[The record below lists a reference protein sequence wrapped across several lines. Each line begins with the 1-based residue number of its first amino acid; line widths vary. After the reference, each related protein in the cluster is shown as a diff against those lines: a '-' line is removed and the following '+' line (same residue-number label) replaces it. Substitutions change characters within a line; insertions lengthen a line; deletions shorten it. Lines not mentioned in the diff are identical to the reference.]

1 MNYTQAPLPFTGQ
14 KRRFLN
20 HFKTLLKQHI
30 PNDGDG
36 WIIVDAFGGSGLL
49 AHTAKQV
56 LPKARVIYN
65 DFDGYAERL
74 QNINDTNKLR
84 TIIADLLAHYPRN
97 QKLPETLKKAVQAT
111 LNSFGGY
118 IDLDC
123 VASWILF
130 SGQQTTDL
138 NDLIYNHTYFNHVR
152 LSDYPSADGYLDGVE
167 VVSKSYHELL
177 PEFQDNSKALLVLDP
192 PYVSTAQGAYR
203 KAGYFGM
210 VEFLRLMRL
219 VRPPFVFFS
228 STRSELLDYLD
239 LIVNEK
245 AEGWQNLQDYQK
257 ISVHITMNKTAYYE
271 DNMIYKFQAA

>member
-97 QKLPETLKKAVQAT
+97 QKLPETLKKAVQAA

-123 VASWILF
+123 MASWLLF
-130 SGQQTTDL
+130 RGRQTTDL

-152 LSDYPSADGYLDGVE
+152 LSDYPSADDYLDGVE

-177 PEFQDNSKALLVLDP
+177 PEFQDNSIQRLYSCLTHPMLAP
-192 PYVSTAQGAYR
+192 R
-203 KAGYFGM
+203 KARIAKLAILAWLNFY
-210 VEFLRLMRL
+210 
-219 VRPPFVFFS
+219 
-228 STRSELLDYLD
+228 
-239 LIVNEK
+239 
-245 AEGWQNLQDYQK
+245 A
-257 ISVHITMNKTAYYE
+257 
-271 DNMIYKFQAA
+271 

>member
-1 MNYTQAPLPFTGQ
+1 MNYTRAPLPFVGQ

-30 PNDGDG
+30 PNDGEG
-36 WIIVDAFGGSGLL
+36 WTIVDAFGGSGLL

-97 QKLPETLKKAVQAT
+97 QKLPETLKKAVQAA

-123 VASWILF
+123 MASWLLF
-130 SGQQTTDL
+130 RGRQTTDL

-257 ISVHITMNKTAYYE
+257 NSVHITMNKTAHYE

>member
-1 MNYTQAPLPFTGQ
+1 MNYTQAPLPFIGQ

-36 WIIVDAFGGSGLL
+36 WTIVDAFGGSGLL

-97 QKLPETLKKAVQAT
+97 QKLPETLKKAVQAA

-123 VASWILF
+123 MASWLLF
-130 SGQQTTDL
+130 RGRQTTDL

-257 ISVHITMNKTAYYE
+257 NSVHITMNKTAHYE

>member
-1 MNYTQAPLPFTGQ
+1 MTHHQAPLPFTGQ

-20 HFKTLLKQHI
+20 HFKILLKQHI
-30 PNDGDG
+30 PNDGEG
-36 WIIVDAFGGSGLL
+36 WTIVDAFGGSGLL
-49 AHTAKQV
+49 AHTTKQV

-65 DFDGYAERL
+65 DFDDYSERL

-97 QKLPETLKKAVQAT
+97 QKLPETLKKTVQAALQT
-111 LNSFGGY
+111 FGGY

-123 VASWILF
+123 VASWLLF
-130 SGQQTTDL
+130 SGRQTTDL
-138 NDLIYNHTYFNHVR
+138 HDLIHNHTYYNGVR
-152 LSDYPSADGYLDGVE
+152 LSDYPNADGYLDGVE
-167 VVSKSYHELL
+167 VVSKPYHELL
-177 PEFQDNSKALLVLDP
+177 PEFQNNSKALLVLDP
-192 PYVSTAQGAYR
+192 PYVCTAQGSYR

-239 LIVNEK
+239 FVIDDK
-245 AEGWQNLQDYQK
+245 AEGWKDFRGYQK
-257 ISVHITMNKTAYYE
+257 ISVHVTMNKNANYE
-271 DNMIYKFQAA
+271 DNMVYKFQAA

>member
-36 WIIVDAFGGSGLL
+36 WTIVDAFGGSGLL

-65 DFDGYAERL
+65 DFDGYTERL
-74 QNINDTNKLR
+74 KNINDTNQLR
-84 TIIADLLAHYPRN
+84 KIIFDLTRDYLLK
-97 QKLPETLKKAVQAT
+97 QKLPETLKKTIQTT
-111 LNSFGGY
+111 LQTFGGY

-130 SGQQTTDL
+130 SSRQPTDL
-138 NDLIYNHTYFNHVR
+138 NDLIYNHTYFNNVR
-152 LSDYPSADGYLDGVE
+152 LSDYPSADDYLDGVE

-257 ISVHITMNKTAYYE
+257 ISVHITMNKTAHYE

>member
-1 MNYTQAPLPFTGQ
+1 MNYTRAPLPFVGQ

-30 PNDGDG
+30 PNDGEG
-36 WIIVDAFGGSGLL
+36 WTIVDAFGGSGLL

-97 QKLPETLKKAVQAT
+97 QKLPETLKKAVQAA

-130 SGQQTTDL
+130 SGQQTIDL
-138 NDLIYNHTYFNHVR
+138 HDLIHNHTYYNGVR

-257 ISVHITMNKTAYYE
+257 ISVHITMNKTAHYE

>member
-20 HFKTLLKQHI
+20 HFKTLLKQQI

-36 WIIVDAFGGSGLL
+36 WTILDAFGGSGLL

-74 QNINDTNKLR
+74 QKINDTNKLR

-97 QKLPETLKKAVQAT
+97 QKLPETLKKAVQAA

-138 NDLIYNHTYFNHVR
+138 HDLIYNHTYFNHVR
-152 LSDYPSADGYLDGVE
+152 LSDYPNADGYLDGVE
-167 VVSKSYHELL
+167 VVSKPYHELQ
-177 PEFQDNSKALLVLDP
+177 PEF
-192 PYVSTAQGAYR
+192 
-203 KAGYFGM
+203 
-210 VEFLRLMRL
+210 
-219 VRPPFVFFS
+219 
-228 STRSELLDYLD
+228 
-239 LIVNEK
+239 
-245 AEGWQNLQDYQK
+245 
-257 ISVHITMNKTAYYE
+257 
-271 DNMIYKFQAA
+271 

>member
-97 QKLPETLKKAVQAT
+97 QKLPETLKKAVQAA

-123 VASWILF
+123 MASWLLF
-130 SGQQTTDL
+130 RGRQTTDL

-257 ISVHITMNKTAYYE
+257 NSVHITMNKTAHYE

>member
-30 PNDGDG
+30 PNDGEG
-36 WIIVDAFGGSGLL
+36 WTIVDAFGGSGLL

-65 DFDGYAERL
+65 DFDGYTERL
-74 QNINDTNKLR
+74 KNINDTNKLR
-84 TIIADLLAHYPRN
+84 TIIADLLAHYPRSK
-97 QKLPETLKKAVQAT
+97 KLPENLKKTVQAA

-130 SGQQTTDL
+130 SGRQTTDL
-138 NDLIYNHTYFNHVR
+138 HDLIHNHTYYNCVR
-152 LSDYPSADGYLDGVE
+152 LSDYPDATGYLKGVE

-177 PEFQDNSKALLVLDP
+177 PEFQNNPKALLVLDP
-192 PYVSTAQGAYR
+192 PYICTAQGAYR
-203 KAGYFGM
+203 NDTYFGM
-210 VEFLRLMRL
+210 VQFLRLMRL

-239 LIVNEK
+239 FVIDDK
-245 AEGWQNLQDYQK
+245 AEGWQNLKDYQK
-257 ISVHITMNKTAYYE
+257 ISVNVVMNKTAQYE
-271 DNMIYKFQAA
+271 DNMVYKFQAA

>member
-49 AHTAKQV
+49 AHTAKHV

-97 QKLPETLKKAVQAT
+97 QKLPETLKKAVQAA

-130 SGQQTTDL
+130 SGQQTIDL
-138 NDLIYNHTYFNHVR
+138 HDLIHNHTYYNGVR

-257 ISVHITMNKTAYYE
+257 ISVHITMNKTAHYE

>member
-20 HFKTLLKQHI
+20 HFKTLLKQQI

-36 WIIVDAFGGSGLL
+36 WTIVDAFGGSGLL

-111 LNSFGGY
+111 LQTFGGY

-123 VASWILF
+123 MASWILF
-130 SGQQTTDL
+130 SGRQTTDL
-138 NDLIYNHTYFNHVR
+138 HDLIYNHTYFNSVR
-152 LSDYPSADGYLDGVE
+152 LSDYPSADDYLDGVE

-257 ISVHITMNKTAYYE
+257 ISVHITMNKTAHYE

>member
-1 MNYTQAPLPFTGQ
+1 MNYTRAPLPFVGQ

-30 PNDGDG
+30 PNDGEG
-36 WIIVDAFGGSGLL
+36 WTIVDAFGGSGLL

-97 QKLPETLKKAVQAT
+97 QKLPETLKKAVQAA

-123 VASWILF
+123 MASWLLF
-130 SGQQTTDL
+130 RGRQTTDL

-152 LSDYPSADGYLDGVE
+152 LSDYPSADDYLDGVE

-177 PEFQDNSKALLVLDP
+177 PEFQDNSIQRLYSCLTHPMLAP
-192 PYVSTAQGAYR
+192 R
-203 KAGYFGM
+203 KARIAKLAILAWLNFY
-210 VEFLRLMRL
+210 
-219 VRPPFVFFS
+219 
-228 STRSELLDYLD
+228 
-239 LIVNEK
+239 
-245 AEGWQNLQDYQK
+245 A
-257 ISVHITMNKTAYYE
+257 
-271 DNMIYKFQAA
+271 

>member
-36 WIIVDAFGGSGLL
+36 WTIVDAFGGSGLL

-97 QKLPETLKKAVQAT
+97 QKLPETLKKAVQAA

-130 SGQQTTDL
+130 SSRQATDL
-138 NDLIYNHTYFNHVR
+138 NDLIYNHTYFNNVR

-257 ISVHITMNKTAYYE
+257 ISVHITMNKTAHYE

>member
-1 MNYTQAPLPFTGQ
+1 MNYTRAPLPCVGQ

-84 TIIADLLAHYPRN
+84 TIIDDLLAHYPRN
-97 QKLPETLKKAVQAT
+97 QKLPETLKKAVQAA

-123 VASWILF
+123 MASWLLF
-130 SGQQTTDL
+130 RGRQTTDL

-152 LSDYPSADGYLDGVE
+152 LSDYPSADDYLDGVE

-257 ISVHITMNKTAYYE
+257 ISVHITMNKTAHYE

>member
-1 MNYTQAPLPFTGQ
+1 MNYTRAPLPCVGQ

-65 DFDGYAERL
+65 DFVGYAERL

-84 TIIADLLAHYPRN
+84 TIIDDLLAHYPRN
-97 QKLPETLKKAVQAT
+97 QKLPETLKKAVQAA

-123 VASWILF
+123 MASWLLF
-130 SGQQTTDL
+130 RGRQTTDL

-152 LSDYPSADGYLDGVE
+152 LSDYPSADDYLDGVE

-257 ISVHITMNKTAYYE
+257 ISVHITMNKTAHYE

>member
-1 MNYTQAPLPFTGQ
+1 MNYTQAPLPFIGQ

-36 WIIVDAFGGSGLL
+36 WTIVDAFGGSGLL

-97 QKLPETLKKAVQAT
+97 QKLPETLKKAVQAA

-130 SGQQTTDL
+130 SSRQATDL
-138 NDLIYNHTYFNHVR
+138 NDLIYNHTYFNNVR

-257 ISVHITMNKTAYYE
+257 ISVHITMNKTAHYE

>member
-36 WIIVDAFGGSGLL
+36 WTIVDAFGGSGLL

-65 DFDGYAERL
+65 DFDGYTERL
-74 QNINDTNKLR
+74 KNINDTNKLR

-97 QKLPETLKKAVQAT
+97 QKLPETLKKAVQAA

-138 NDLIYNHTYFNHVR
+138 HDLIHNHTYYNGVR
-152 LSDYPSADGYLDGVE
+152 LSDYPNADGYLDGVE
-167 VVSKSYHELL
+167 VVSKPYHELQ
-177 PEFQDNSKALLVLDP
+177 PEFQGNPKALLVLDP
-192 PYVSTAQGAYR
+192 PYVCTTQGSYR

-239 LIVNEK
+239 FIVNEK
-245 AEGWQNLQDYQK
+245 LGGWQNFNDYQK
-257 ISVHITMNKTAYYE
+257 ISVHITMNKTAHYE

>member
-1 MNYTQAPLPFTGQ
+1 MNYTQVPLPFTGQ

-20 HFKTLLKQHI
+20 HFKTLLKQQI

-36 WIIVDAFGGSGLL
+36 WTIVDAFGGSGLL

-111 LNSFGGY
+111 LQTFGGY

-123 VASWILF
+123 MASWILF
-130 SGQQTTDL
+130 SGRQTTDL
-138 NDLIYNHTYFNHVR
+138 HDLIYNHTYFNSVR
-152 LSDYPSADGYLDGVE
+152 LSDYPSADDYLDGVE

-257 ISVHITMNKTAYYE
+257 ISVHITMNKTAHYE

>member
-1 MNYTQAPLPFTGQ
+1 MNYTRAPLPFVGQ

-30 PNDGDG
+30 PNDGEG
-36 WIIVDAFGGSGLL
+36 WTIVDAFGGSGLL

-97 QKLPETLKKAVQAT
+97 QKLPETLKKAVQAA

-123 VASWILF
+123 MASWLLF
-130 SGQQTTDL
+130 RGRQTTDL

-152 LSDYPSADGYLDGVE
+152 LSDYPSADDYLDGVE

-257 ISVHITMNKTAYYE
+257 ISVHITMNKTAHYE